1 MSDVEKA
8 DAAAAAED
16 VSLSDST
23 TAHTPAAPPPQ
34 EAEAPAFQYE
44 FAGHCPCCDT
54 DQLFRAYSEWFRDSL
69 VCWNCMSTVR
79 ERAVALV
86 MNETLPN
93 WRHLAIHQSSP
104 SERGISLRLR
114 ECAPNYISSQ
124 YYPDQPLGENIG
136 GYRNE
141 DLENQTFGDCV
152 FDLVVT
158 LDVMEH
164 VFHPEKAYSEV
175 YRTLK
180 PGGYYI
186 HTFPIQKWRAEAAA
200 CTARL
205 TPDGQVEHL
214 IETPEYHGNPI
225 SDKGSLVTF
234 YYGYDISKQIAEWAP
249 FDVRIIR
256 FWDQYHGVI
265 GEYTDV
271 TVCRKPLI

>member
-1 MSDVEKA
+1 VVIK
-8 DAAAAAED
+8 
-16 VSLSDST
+16 
-23 TAHTPAAPPPQ
+23 
-34 EAEAPAFQYE
+34 
-44 FAGHCPCCDT
+44 
-54 DQLFRAYSEWFRDSL
+54 SEL
-69 VCWNCMSTVR
+69 
-79 ERAVALV
+79 L
-86 MNETLPN
+86 
-93 WRHLAIHQSSP
+93 
-104 SERGISLRLR
+104 
-114 ECAPNYISSQ
+114 
-124 YYPDQPLGENIG
+124 
-136 GYRNE
+136 
-141 DLENQTFGDCV
+141 
-152 FDLVVT
+152 
-158 LDVMEH
+158 H